1 MSSYIN
7 FYQRLDDKFIPIGS
21 YSRNFTI
28 YSVLQPIVPYGKIIP
43 LTLSD
48 FEEAQDDIKEDKK
61 RYKELLAEEENTI
74 SLIMNAAN
82 TDIGDKLAAVQN
94 CKANIADIQEAI
106 DEYDFANH
114 ILQFYTT
121 LYEEYHY
128 IPDNYKPTNDNN
140 HYIYAGVDACGDL
153 ESMIAE
159 TT

>member
-7 FYQRLDDKFIPIGS
+7 FYQRLDNKFIPIGS
-21 YSRNFTI
+21 YSRNSVI
-28 YSVLQPIVPYGKIIP
+28 YSALQPIVPYGKIMP
-43 LTLSD
+43 LTLS
-48 FEEAQDDIKEDKK
+48 ELAEAQNDIKEDKK

-82 TDIGDKLAAVQN
+82 TDIGDKLAAVQD
-94 CKANIADIQEAI
+94 CKDNIADIQNAI

-128 IPDNYKPTNDNN
+128 IPDSYKPTNDNN
-140 HYIYAGVDACGDL
+140 HYIYAGIDASGDL
-153 ESMIAE
+153 ESIVAE